1 MKKEFIIKDKETFIE
16 LIEDKTEL
24 YKFIIDNYKH
34 DINIK
39 IPEIYSI
46 IVIEKNKELIE
57 DAFKHFV
64 KCEEYEY
71 ADKMKKL
78 NLKK

>member
-1 MKKEFIIKDKETFIE
+1 MKKEYIVQNKETFIE

-24 YKFIIDNYKH
+24 YKFVIDNHKH

-39 IPEIYSI
+39 IPEIYTL
-46 IVIEKNKELIE
+46 IEIKMSEELINE
-57 DAFKHFV
+57 AFDHFI

-71 ADKMKKL
+71 ANKIKKL